1 VGAPEIGARMGV
13 MMRAMRLKRV
23 LGSGW
28 SRALWVGAAVL
39 AAVGVAGV
47 VPPVASAAP
56 QQQAP
61 TWTKLN
67 PPVKP
72 SARREV
78 AMAYDA
84 ATGTVVLFGGNLS
97 IYIESGSVPAGD
109 TWTWNGT
116 TWTKQDPAV
125 HPSARSL
132 AAMAYDAATGTV
144 VMFGGLGTNDESLG
158 DTWTWNGTTWTQQH
172 PAKSPT
178 PDASAMMAYDAATG
192 TVVLVGTD
200 GTWTWNGTTWTHVA
214 SPAASPP
221 VVFGAAM
228 AYDAANGTVVV
239 NDVAVVGTGEDQ
251 VAETWTWDGT
261 TWTQQAPA
269 TSPPARFGAYMAYDA
284 ATGTVVLFGGSDVN
298 TNCML
303 SGTWT
308 WDGTTWTQQ
317 APAENP
323 GARAI
328 GGSGVGMVYDAA
340 TGNAVL
346 FGGYTTASRCR
357 SDTEVNLNQTWTWG

>member
-1 VGAPEIGARMGV
+1 MGEV
-13 MMRAMRLKRV
+13 MMRAMRFGRV

-28 SRALWVGAAVL
+28 SRALRVGAAVL
-39 AAVGVAGV
+39 AAVGVVGV

-61 TWTKLN
+61 TWTKLS
-67 PPVKP
+67 PAVKP
-72 SARREV
+72 SPRREV

-84 ATGTVVLFGGNLS
+84 ATGTVVMFGGNVS
-97 IYIESGSVPAGD
+97 IYIGPGSVPVAD

-116 TWTKQDPAV
+116 TWTKQAPAV

-144 VMFGGLGTNDESLG
+144 VLFGGLGKTDNSFG

-172 PAKSPT
+172 PARSPAV
-178 PDASAMMAYDAATG
+178 DSSAMMAYDAATG

-200 GTWTWNGTTWTHVA
+200 GTWTWNGTTWTRVA
-214 SPAASPP
+214 TSAASPP
-221 VVFGAAM
+221 AGWGGTM

-239 NDVAVVGTGEDQ
+239 YDGEVD
-251 VAETWTWDGT
+251 AGGGDFLDETWTWDGT
-261 TWTQQAPA
+261 TWTEQAPA
-269 TSPPARFGAYMAYDA
+269 TSPPSRFGAYMAYDA
-284 ATGTVVLFGGSDVN
+284 ATGTVVLFGGLDGI
-298 TNCML
+298 TNCMF

-308 WDGTTWTQQ
+308 WDGTTWTKQ
-317 APAENP
+317 APPDP
-323 GARAI
+323 GARVI
-328 GGSGVGMVYDAA
+328 GQGGVGMAYDAA

-346 FGGYTTASRCR
+346 FGGYTYTSRCL
-357 SDTEVNLNQTWTWG
+357 SDNEVNLNQTWTWG

>member
-1 VGAPEIGARMGV
+1 MGEV
-13 MMRAMRLKRV
+13 MMRALGLGRV

-28 SRALWVGAAVL
+28 SRALWVGAGVL
-39 AAVGVAGV
+39 AAVGVVGV
-47 VPPVASAAP
+47 VPPVASAAA

-72 SARREV
+72 SARRDV

-84 ATGTVVLFGGNLS
+84 ATGTVVLFGGDVG
-97 IYIESGSVPAGD
+97 IYEGPGSSLVGD

-125 HPSARSL
+125 HPSARSM

-144 VMFGGLGTNDESLG
+144 VLFGGEGTNDETLG
-158 DTWTWNGTTWTQQH
+158 GTWTWNGTTWTQQH
-172 PAKSPT
+172 PARSPT
-178 PDASAMMAYDAATG
+178 PDVGAMMAYDAATG

-200 GTWTWNGTTWTHVA
+200 GTWAWNGTTWTHVA

-221 VVFGAAM
+221 FGLGAGSM

-239 NDVAVVGTGEDQ
+239 YDGAVNTTGGEEF

-261 TWTQQAPA
+261 SWTEQAPA
-269 TSPPARFGAYMAYDA
+269 TSPPPRGAAYMAYDA
-284 ATGTVVLFGGSDVN
+284 ATGTVVLFGGSEAN
-298 TNCML
+298 TNCLL

-308 WDGTTWTQQ
+308 WNGTTWTQQ

-323 GARAI
+323 GARTI
-328 GGSGVGMVYDAA
+328 GFGGVGMAYDAA

-357 SDTEVNLNQTWTWG
+357 SDTETNLNQTWTWG